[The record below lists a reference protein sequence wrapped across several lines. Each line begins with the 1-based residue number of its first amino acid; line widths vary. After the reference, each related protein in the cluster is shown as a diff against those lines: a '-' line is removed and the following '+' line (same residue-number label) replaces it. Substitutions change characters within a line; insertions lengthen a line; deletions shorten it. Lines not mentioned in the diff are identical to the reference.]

1 MTLVKWT
8 PRRLGNVWNTGVDRW
23 FDNFLNSDLRLSDDV
38 ATVYPVVNV
47 EETENE
53 YLISAELPGM
63 EKKDIHISLENN
75 MLAISGEKKSESK
88 SDEKN
93 YHRLERTYGKFYRS
107 FELPHSIDR
116 ENIDASYKN
125 GVLNIS
131 LPKAEEAKPKQ
142 IEVKVK

>member
-75 MLAISGEKKSESK
+75 
-88 SDEKN
+88 
-93 YHRLERTYGKFYRS
+93 
-107 FELPHSIDR
+107 
-116 ENIDASYKN
+116 
-125 GVLNIS
+125 
-131 LPKAEEAKPKQ
+131 
-142 IEVKVK
+142 